1 MAGKADS
8 PGSSCDWSLRTVER
22 TKQIVLSFSVRN
34 TQKHLF
40 NRHILCQDVV
50 FAGDCSDNYIEV
62 KTGGSP
68 GRVIKK
74 FCSTNQPSGS
84 LKTFASQVYV
94 TFVKGSL
101 TSSFTGT
108 WSTEAVVCCSK
119 VVLENH
125 ANRNGEYEWSAADT
139 AYKQS
144 AGTELL
150 YSKSFSE
157 GPGWWVGPD
166 KTVRGIYTLVSLT
179 TIV

>member
-1 MAGKADS
+1 M
-8 PGSSCDWSLRTVER
+8 
-22 TKQIVLSFSVRN
+22 
-34 TQKHLF
+34 
-40 NRHILCQDVV
+40 

-74 FCSTNQPSGS
+74 VCSTNQPSGS